1 MDFFKKTGEYLKGV
15 GAESK
20 RITWPGRR
28 ELWESTRVVVSF
40 IFILAAAALV
50 FDKAIEFALRFIKG

>member
-1 MDFFKKTGEYLKGV
+1 MDIITKTKEYLTGV
-15 GAESK
+15 SAEAK
-20 RITWPGRR
+20 RVTWPGRR
-28 ELWESTRVVVSF
+28 ELWESTRVVISF